1 MPNSEH
7 VRSYYDTNSQ
17 RFANWGPGK
26 TSRSIHREVWGE
38 GVQSKREATWY
49 VDSII
54 GDIIERELAE
64 REALHVLDLGC
75 GLAGTLSSL
84 AHRFPSIPRL
94 TGVTVSPVQVG
105 LSREAIQKEGMASRI
120 TIHEADFH
128 ELPPLDPC
136 DVAYAIEAFVHAQSA
151 GVFFEQVNRVSN
163 TDSTLVLI
171 DDFLTGNRV
180 AEEDKNR
187 HDRLIK
193 DFSVGWLAPN
203 VITVEAAEEAARTQG
218 FVLESETVLT
228 PKLRLGRRRD
238 QFIDLLYQ
246 LAGVYL
252 IKRPYMRGLMG
263 GAALQRAISRGWIKY
278 SVLVFTKNTKVD
290 HG

>member
-1 MPNSEH
+1 MNNSEH

-49 VDSII
+49 VDSLI
-54 GDIIERELAE
+54 GDIVEQELS
-64 REALHVLDLGC
+64 RRDTIHVLDLGC

-84 AHRFPSIPRL
+84 AHRFPSIPQL
-94 TGVTVSPVQVG
+94 TGVTVSPVQVRLG
-105 LSREAIQKEGMASRI
+105 REAVQKEGMASRI

-128 ELPPLDPC
+128 QLPPLKPC
-136 DVAYAIEAFVHAQSA
+136 DVAYAIEAFVHAQTA
-151 GVFFEQVNRVSN
+151 ETFFEQVEMVSKE
-163 TDSTLVLI
+163 DSTLVLI

-187 HDRLIK
+187 HDRLIN
-193 DFSVGWLAPN
+193 DFSAGWLAPN
-203 VITVEAAEEAARTQG
+203 VITVEAAEEAARAHG

-228 PKLRLGRRRD
+228 PQLRLGRRRD
-238 QFIDLLYQ
+238 QFIDVLYQ
-246 LAGVYL
+246 VAGPYL

-263 GAALQRAISRGWIKY
+263 GAALQRAIAIGAIKY
-278 SVLVFTKNTKVD
+278 SILVFTKTI
-290 HG
+290 

>member
-1 MPNSEH
+1 MHSSEH

-49 VDSII
+49 VDSLI
-54 GDIIERELAE
+54 GDIVEQELVERDV
-64 REALHVLDLGC
+64 LHVLDLGC

-84 AHRFPSIPRL
+84 AHRFPSIPKL
-94 TGVTVSPVQVG
+94 TGVTVSPVQVRLG
-105 LSREAIQKEGMASRI
+105 REAIQKEGMASRI

-128 ELPPLDPC
+128 QLPPLEPC

-151 GVFFEQVNRVSN
+151 GAFFEQVERVSKKE
-163 TDSTLVLI
+163 SKLVLI
-171 DDFLTGNRV
+171 DDFLTGGQI

-187 HDRLIK
+187 HDRLIH
-193 DFSVGWLAPN
+193 DFSTGWLAPN
-203 VITVEAAEEAARTQG
+203 VISVEAAEEAARAHG

-228 PKLRLGRRRD
+228 PQLRLGRRRD
-238 QFIDLLYQ
+238 QLIDMLYQ
-246 LAGVYL
+246 VAGFYL

-263 GAALQRAISRGWIKY
+263 GAALQRAISKGWIKY
-278 SVLVFTKNTKVD
+278 SILVFTKNT
-290 HG
+290 